1 MLKKIIWLLLAL
13 IILVGGFLLSKKPV
27 DQEVVLTEN
36 QALVEVINTGE
47 NRFTGKIIK
56 GGEQVTYTDEIVFT
70 FDSNDEVS
78 KLEEGQE
85 IVLELPELPIM
96 TNSLP
101 PQMPR
106 TKIVT
111 E

>member
-1 MLKKIIWLLLAL
+1 MKKLMWLLLAL
-13 IILVGGFLLSKKPV
+13 IILVGGFLLTKQSADK
-27 DQEVVLTEN
+27 EVVLEEN
-36 QALVEVINTGE
+36 QALVEVTNVGDS
-47 NRFTGKIIK
+47 RFTGKIVK

-70 FDSNDEVS
+70 FENNDAVS
-78 KLEEGQE
+78 QLKEGQE
-85 IVLELPELPIM
+85 VVLELPELPIM

-106 TKIVT
+106 TKIIN